1 MDSPTLTTTLTVTN
15 GTLAIVAGAARV
27 TGFLTNSLTISGTI
41 AEVNAALASVN
52 YLGNPNF
59 TGSDSLTVTTDD
71 GTTTP
76 DVDTVAITVAAV
88 ADAPE
93 LDLDP
98 DNSSGAPGSGYIT
111 VFTENGAPALLAD
124 ADISLTD
131 ADDENLVGAT
141 FRLINN
147 QPGDTLVVIGTL
159 PPGITPSLVGN
170 ELTLSGTASVAA
182 YMAALGQIA
191 FNNPGEAPDPGNRLI
206 LVSVDDGSATTN
218 AFVIV
223 QVQPV
228 NDPPVAQDGS
238 ASGSEDTPVNGTL
251 VATDVDSAALTYAL
265 GTQAAHGTAV
275 VNSDGTFTYTPNP
288 DFNGTDSFTFLAND
302 GEADFERRDHQP
314 FVAAVNDPPAAQ
326 DGSASGTED
335 TPSAARWSQPMWT
348 ARA

>member
-59 TGSDSLTVTTDD
+59 AGSDSLTVTTDD

-228 NDPPVAQDGS
+228 NDRAGGAGRQRQRQRGH
-238 ASGSEDTPVNGTL
+238 AGHRHAG
-251 VATDVDSAALTYAL
+251 
-265 GTQAAHGTAV
+265 
-275 VNSDGTFTYTPNP
+275 
-288 DFNGTDSFTFLAND
+288 
-302 GEADFERRDHQP
+302 RDRC
-314 FVAAVNDPPAAQ
+314 
-326 DGSASGTED
+326 G
-335 TPSAARWSQPMWT
+335 
-348 ARA
+348 

>member
-1 MDSPTLTTTLTVTN
+1 MVATDVDSPILTYSLGTQAANGIVVVNPDGSYTYTPTPTSTAPTASPSWPMTARADSNVATISLTINPVNDAPVNTVPGAQTVNEDTALLIAGLSVADVDSPTLTTTLTVTN

-93 LDLDP
+93 LDLDS

-131 ADDENLVGAT
+131 ADDDES
-141 FRLINN
+141 R
-147 QPGDTLVVIGTL
+147 
-159 PPGITPSLVGN
+159 
-170 ELTLSGTASVAA
+170 
-182 YMAALGQIA
+182 
-191 FNNPGEAPDPGNRLI
+191 
-206 LVSVDDGSATTN
+206 
-218 AFVIV
+218 
-223 QVQPV
+223 
-228 NDPPVAQDGS
+228 
-238 ASGSEDTPVNGTL
+238 
-251 VATDVDSAALTYAL
+251 
-265 GTQAAHGTAV
+265 
-275 VNSDGTFTYTPNP
+275 
-288 DFNGTDSFTFLAND
+288 
-302 GEADFERRDHQP
+302 RRDL
-314 FVAAVNDPPAAQ
+314 PADQ
-326 DGSASGTED
+326 QSPGRHLGRDWHLASRNHAKSCRE
-335 TPSAARWSQPMWT
+335 
-348 ARA
+348 